1 MANLRKNFAKNL
13 VKNRRKCGYSQ
24 AKLAELVNVS
34 THHIAMIELTRNF
47 PASELIERIA
57 EALQIEIYE
66 LFIDENRNKEDSL
79 KKNLELEQ
87 LRKEIRSD
95 MQELLAE
102 FLKDKRK

>member
-57 EALQIEIYE
+57 EALQIEICE